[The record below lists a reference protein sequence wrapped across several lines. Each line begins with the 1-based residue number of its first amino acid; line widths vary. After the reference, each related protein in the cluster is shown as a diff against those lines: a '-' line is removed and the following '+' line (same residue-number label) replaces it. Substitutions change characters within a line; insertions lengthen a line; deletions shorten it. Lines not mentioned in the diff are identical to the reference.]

1 MKIKILFA
9 VTTLLALV
17 FLAGCMGA
25 GPSSA
30 APVATG
36 PEISATPSATTA
48 IQTPAAAEVQ
58 TPAPVPTSIKIAV
71 KKVGSNYYPLV
82 YERAGRYYYHEE
94 GFVCTE
100 RNPQFMGIVTKLPA
114 SFENTTQVIWCEY

>member
-1 MKIKILFA
+1 MKIKIL
-9 VTTLLALV
+9 VVLMVLTLAM
-17 FLAGCMGA
+17 FAGCTQA
-25 GPSSA
+25 QVKPIS
-30 APVATG
+30 ATG
-36 PEISATPSATTA
+36 PEISATPTPTPA
-48 IQTPAAAEVQ
+48 IQTPAAAAVQ